1 MGGGVGGGGRDESC
15 YRSSIEV
22 RGWEGWGCERGWDES
37 GPEGSAV
44 SAMNGVHAR
53 HQGRL

>member
-1 MGGGVGGGGRDESC
+1 MGGGGRDESC

-22 RGWEGWGCERGWDES
+22 RGWEGRGCERGWDES

-44 SAMNGVHAR
+44 SAMNGVRAR